1 MVRERLHPFELVLP
15 TEQLIVAVE
24 HTSVAVAVPQPGMVP
39 GLQPRLEPG
48 GHNENT
54 GASVSTIH
62 VKDWVHV
69 DELPQKSVAV

>member
-1 MVRERLHPFELVLP
+1 MRERLQPLELVLP
-15 TEQLIVAVE
+15 TEQSIVAVE

-48 GHNENT
+48 GHSVNT
-54 GASVSTIH
+54 GASVSTIQ
-62 VKDWVHV
+62 VNVWVQV

>member
-1 MVRERLHPFELVLP
+1 MDELPQKSVAVYVLVREWLQPFELVLP
-15 TEQLIVAVE
+15 AEQVIVAVE

-48 GHNENT
+48 GHNVNT

-62 VKDWVHV
+62 VKV
-69 DELPQKSVAV
+69 

>member
-1 MVRERLHPFELVLP
+1 MRERLQPFEFVLP
-15 TEQLIVAVE
+15 TEQFIVAVE

-48 GHNENT
+48 GHNVNT

-62 VKDWVHV
+62 VNVWVQV